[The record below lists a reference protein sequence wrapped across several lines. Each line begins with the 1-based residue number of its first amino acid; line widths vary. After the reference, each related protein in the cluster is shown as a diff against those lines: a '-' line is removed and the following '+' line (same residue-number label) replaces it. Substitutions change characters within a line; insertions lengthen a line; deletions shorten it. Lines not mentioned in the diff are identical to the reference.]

1 MREQYDVVVIG
12 SGFGGAVTAARLAQA
27 GRSVCILERGRR
39 WDKREFPRS
48 IGQVKHAMWRDNESY
63 GFIEY
68 KVFRRMDV
76 IQGAAVGGGS
86 LHYFNVHLRAPKQIL
101 ERPEWP
107 ARVKRDTM
115 EPYYDLAQDMLDSRP
130 LEPRLPRYPLPRR
143 TEAFAAAAAAAGR
156 TAERVPIAVHTG
168 PAGENRHSG
177 VFQEPCDYAGDC
189 LLGCRT
195 HSKNTL
201 DLTYL
206 AMAESKYGLEIF
218 PLHSADHIAP
228 ASSGY
233 RVHFTRLDPDR
244 PGSGEPGSVLG
255 KQVVVSAGSL
265 GSTELL
271 LRCRDRHKTLPNLPA
286 TLGRRFSG
294 NGDMLF
300 SGTLGADRVVEPGDG
315 PSITIGADFS
325 RKGSKHRIYIEDLG
339 FPNPFLWLLEGTL
352 PSASRSLGLVRSVGS
367 YLGAA
372 LGLHRKD
379 HSRIGFESDNLF
391 AGNRTERFLPY
402 LGMGTDAADGVL
414 SLDPSGDI
422 DLDWDPAAS
431 MEMFLEM
438 EEGFKELSRG
448 LGGDYLQSL
457 LWHWP
462 FRRLLTAHPL
472 GGCVMS
478 DRAEDGVVNDRGEV
492 WGHPGLFV
500 VDGAIIP
507 GALSVNP
514 SMTIT
519 ALSERAAQWMI
530 HGKEIG
536 DHRLAIRSSPAIDR
550 HVAADA
556 DAAASG

>member
-1 MREQYDVVVIG
+1 MRQRYDVIVIG
-12 SGFGGAVTAARLAQA
+12 SGFGGAVTATRLAQA
-27 GRSVCILERGRR
+27 GRSVCVLERGRR
-39 WDKREFPRS
+39 WDRSEFPRS
-48 IGQVKHAMWRDNESY
+48 IGQVRNAMWQDNQSY

-68 KVFRRMDV
+68 KVFKRMDV

-86 LHYFNVHLRAPKQIL
+86 LHYFNVHLRAPEEIL

-107 ARVKRDTM
+107 ARIKRDAM

-130 LEPRLPRYPLPRR
+130 LEPRLPRYPLPKR

-177 VFQEPCDYAGDC
+177 VLQEPCNYAGDC

-195 HSKNTL
+195 QSKNTL

-206 AMAESKYGLEIF
+206 PMGEHRYGLEIF
-218 PLHSADHIAP
+218 PLHSVDGIAP
-228 ASSGY
+228 VASGY
-233 RVHFTRLDPDR
+233 RVDFTRLDPDQ
-244 PGSGEPGSVLG
+244 PGRGEPGSVLG
-255 KQVVVSAGSL
+255 TQVIVSAGSL
-265 GSTELL
+265 GSTQILL
-271 LRCRDRHKTLPNLPA
+271 KCRDVHRTLPGLPRA
-286 TLGRRFSG
+286 LGRRFSG

-300 SGTLGADRVVEPGDG
+300 AGTLGADRPIEPGEG

-325 RKGSKHRIYIEDLG
+325 RKGSKHRVYIEDLG

-352 PSASRSLGLVRSVGS
+352 PSASRSWGLVRAAGS
-367 YLGAA
+367 YLSAMLGA
-372 LGLHRKD
+372 HRKD

-391 AGNRTERFLPY
+391 AGNRTEHFLPY

-414 SLDPSGDI
+414 SLDASGDI

-431 MEMFLEM
+431 MDMFLEM
-438 EEGFKELSRG
+438 EEGMKELSAG
-448 LGGDYLQSL
+448 LGGHYLKSL
-457 LWHWP
+457 LWNWP
-462 FRRLLTAHPL
+462 LRRLLTAHPL

-478 DRAEDGVVNDRGEV
+478 DRPEDGVVNDRGEV

-500 VDGAIIP
+500 ADGAIVP

-519 ALSERAAQWMI
+519 ALAERVAYWMI
-530 HGKEIG
+530 HGKE
-536 DHRLAIRSSPAIDR
+536 LT
-550 HVAADA
+550 
-556 DAAASG
+556 SGGRAPDNH

>member
-27 GRSVCILERGRR
+27 GRSVCLLERGRR

-68 KVFRRMDV
+68 KVFRRIDV
-76 IQGAAVGGGS
+76 IQGAGVGGGS
-86 LHYFNVHLRAPKQIL
+86 LHYFNVHLRAPRDIL

-107 ARVKRDTM
+107 ARIKRDAM
-115 EPYYDLAQDMLDSRP
+115 EPYYDLAQDTLDSRP

-156 TAERVPIAVHTG
+156 NAERVPIAVHIG

-206 AMAESKYGLEIF
+206 AMAERKHGLEIY
-218 PLHSADHIAP
+218 PLHSADHVAP
-228 ASSGY
+228 AANGY

-244 PGSGEPGSVLG
+244 PGKGEPGSVAG

-265 GSTELL
+265 GSTQLL
-271 LRCRDRHKTLPNLPA
+271 LRSRDRSRTLPNLPA
-286 TLGRRFSG
+286 SLGRRFSS

-300 SGTLGADRVVEPGDG
+300 SGTLGADRVIDPGDG

-325 RKGSKHRIYIEDLG
+325 RKGSRHRVFIEDLG
-339 FPNPFLWLLEGTL
+339 YPNPFLWLLEGTL
-352 PSASRSLGLVRSVGS
+352 PSTSRSLGLVRAATS

-372 LGLHRKD
+372 IGLHRKD

-391 AGNRTERFLPY
+391 AGNRTDRFMPY
-402 LGMGTDAADGVL
+402 LGMGTDAGDGVL
-414 SLDPSGDI
+414 SLDDHGEI
-422 DLDWDPAAS
+422 DLAWDPAGS

-438 EEGFKELSRG
+438 EQGFRELTKG
-448 LGGDYLQSL
+448 LGGDYLQSF

-507 GALSVNP
+507 GPLSVNP

-519 ALSERAAQWMI
+519 ALSERVAQWMI
-530 HGKEIG
+530 HGKELG
-536 DHRLAIRSSPAIDR
+536 ERRLVVRPAPAVELR
-550 HVAADA
+550 VAPETSA
-556 DAAASG
+556 